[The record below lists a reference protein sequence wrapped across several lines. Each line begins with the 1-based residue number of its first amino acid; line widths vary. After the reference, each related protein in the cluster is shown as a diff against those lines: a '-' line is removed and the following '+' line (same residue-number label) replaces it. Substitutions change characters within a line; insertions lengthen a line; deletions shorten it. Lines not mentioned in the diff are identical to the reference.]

1 MINRPSNAQRLKK
14 IYDDEENERI
24 TRIRLERGPIQ
35 PIGQLLRRA
44 ILLKVEQ
51 AVGTD
56 VVVKAKFEEAK
67 QFQIRRKKFF
77 HGQTTQ
83 AELSFYSRMVESID
97 KFSPQKFQ
105 TIKIEKKIESD

>member
-1 MINRPSNAQRLKK
+1 MNSRPNNAQRLKK

-24 TRIRLERGPIQ
+24 MRIRLERGPIQ
-35 PIGQLLRRA
+35 PIGQLLRKA

-56 VVVKAKFEEAK
+56 VVVKAKFEVAK

-77 HGQTTQ
+77 YDKTTQ
-83 AELSFYSRMVESID
+83 AELSFYSRMVQCID
-97 KFSPQKFQ
+97 KFSPQKL
-105 TIKIEKKIESD
+105 